1 MATDDLARLV
11 HGAAAGDQRAWD
23 VIVSRYE
30 RLVWA
35 TIRNTGL
42 DQAEAQDVSQI
53 TWGRLVQKIGEIREP
68 EALGGWLATTA
79 RREAIRAVTRS
90 RRMVP
95 TEDLDLL
102 PADGPADAFLAD
114 DLVRQDDEREVS
126 RALSLVSER
135 CRRLLRLWSLD
146 PRPSYK
152 EISVAME
159 DMPLGSIGPTLE
171 RCLGRLKTALG
182 WDVSAPPDTPLS
194 S

>member
-1 MATDDLARLV
+1 VANDDLASLLQ
-11 HGAAAGDQRAWD
+11 GAASGDQHAWD

-35 TIRNTGL
+35 TIRSTGL
-42 DQAEAQDVSQI
+42 DPTEAQDVSQI
-53 TWGRLVQKIGEIREP
+53 TWARLVQKIGEIREP

-90 RRMVP
+90 RRALP
-95 TEDLDLL
+95 SEDLDLL
-102 PADGPADAFLAD
+102 PAEGSADAFLGSE
-114 DLVRQDDEREVS
+114 LIKQDDEREVS
-126 RALSLVSER
+126 RALALVPER

-152 EISVAME
+152 EISAALD
-159 DMPLGSIGPTLE
+159 DMPVGSIGPTLD

-182 WDVSAPPDTPLS
+182 WGVSGAPDSPLS
-194 S
+194 P